1 MFLLRQASMVHGTWN
16 SSEDGMTFLLGE
28 QCVQQYEDFAF
39 ARNQAYYA
47 SYGNLLC
54 PKNKFETNLF
64 VRNSTEVIQQL

>member
-1 MFLLRQASMVHGTWN
+1 
-16 SSEDGMTFLLGE
+16 MTFLLGE
-28 QCVQQYEDFAF
+28 QYVQQYEDFAF

-54 PKNKFETNLF
+54 PKNRFETNLF